1 MSQPTA
7 SPEQIQ
13 KLYDPNTFFEYGD
26 NPALKKFMEMMVENC
41 REGKMIDYRTPV
53 LEKYRKIWL
62 ARNWDDVLQRDLKC
76 YTFPR
81 SLAVFGLSSMVFLI
95 TLRWTRLLM
104 PIGENGITKIS
115 QTQFYH
121 LYGPFGA
128 ACAFAIPLSAFYLW
142 YKTGKFTAKKFYNHV
157 ILGDRQWLFE
167 DSRQNPSYGEYYFK
181 DTYLSHEEAL
191 PDVARG
197 EMAKNKWPKPDFFAK

>member
-1 MSQPTA
+1 M
-7 SPEQIQ
+7 
-13 KLYDPNTFFEYGD
+13 
-26 NPALKKFMEMMVENC
+26 
-41 REGKMIDYRTPV
+41 
-53 LEKYRKIWL
+53 
-62 ARNWDDVLQRDLKC
+62 
-76 YTFPR
+76 
-81 SLAVFGLSSMVFLI
+81 
-95 TLRWTRLLM
+95 
-104 PIGENGITKIS
+104 
-115 QTQFYH
+115 
-121 LYGPFGA
+121 
-128 ACAFAIPLSAFYLW
+128 W